1 MSDDPTTTDAQDE
14 LVSAYVDAE
23 ATPEEVARV
32 EASAELLARAEV
44 MRSVAVA
51 VATPAPRSPSDARDA
66 AIAAALAEAS
76 RGRNVTELA
85 AVRARHRPRVASV
98 AAGVLVALAIGAGLL
113 AQAGRDDKA
122 TTTAAKTGVSA
133 ASSSAAAPERSG
145 ASVAVAADGPAP
157 DTFAA
162 GAAIDLGD
170 LGDFADTAALVN
182 ATRARVAARSTP
194 QDSAAGAGTAAAG
207 AAPTA
212 GGPACPRP
220 PGAEFEALA
229 RLDGETVTVLVVG
242 PPDRQV
248 IQLVDASCT
257 VIFTQPL

>member
-14 LVSAYVDAE
+14 LVSAYVDGE

-44 MRSVAVA
+44 MRSVAAA
-51 VATPAPRSPSDARDA
+51 VASPSPPSPSDARDA
-66 AIAAALAEAS
+66 AIAAALAEAGP
-76 RGRNVTELA
+76 GRNVTELA
-85 AVRARHRPRVASV
+85 AVRARRRLRIASV

-145 ASVAVAADGPAP
+145 ATGAAAADGPAP
-157 DTFAA
+157 DTFAT
-162 GAAIDLGD
+162 GATID

-182 ATRARVAARSTP
+182 ATRARITALSTP

-207 AAPTA
+207 AAPTSA
-212 GGPACPRP
+212 GAACPRP

-248 IQLVDASCT
+248 IQLVDAGCT